1 MKRRDREWPR
11 MSENQAIHGDEV
23 VWSLET
29 VWYCRSIK
37 FLFSPF
43 ISGYF
48 LHDFFDMLVYDARDS
63 IDLLI
68 HHIVVQLLFF
78 KWSFVD

>member
-1 MKRRDREWPR
+1 
-11 MSENQAIHGDEV
+11 MSEHQVIHGVEL

-29 VWYCRSIK
+29 VSCFRSIK
-37 FLFSPF
+37 FLFGPF

-68 HHIVVQLLFF
+68 HHIVVQLLIDFSYYF
-78 KWSFVD
+78 SSHLLLIK